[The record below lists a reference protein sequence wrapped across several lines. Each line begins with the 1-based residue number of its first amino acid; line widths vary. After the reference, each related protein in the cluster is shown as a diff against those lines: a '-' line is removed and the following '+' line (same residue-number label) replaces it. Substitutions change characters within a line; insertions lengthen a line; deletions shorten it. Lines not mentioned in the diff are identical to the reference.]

1 MPNKKV
7 TEGNFVVIQ
16 SFMINQLGL
25 TGVPLLVY
33 AIIYG
38 FSQNGENEF
47 TSSLQYLCDFTG
59 KTKPTV
65 IKILKEL
72 VEKQY
77 IIRREEEI
85 NNVKFVRYK
94 ANLPLLKKFNGGS
107 KETLP
112 GVVKKFNGGSKETLP
127 ININNKDKYINK
139 ENNKGENDEKKT
151 FPTLDSE
158 FDSLWRMYP
167 RKIGRS
173 NAFAAYKK
181 AKENGVTYEQ
191 VEKAIKAYC
200 AYIKKEKIEERYI
213 ITGSQWF
220 VCQHWTDEYSE
231 PSKAEK
237 GTIKGKNSVK
247 DWIKKYAEECT
258 NE

>member
-1 MPNKKV
+1 MHKKV

-25 TGVPLLVY
+25 AGVPLLVY

-72 VEKQY
+72 VDKEY
-77 IIRREEEI
+77 IIRREESV
-85 NNVKFVRYK
+85 NNVMFVRYK

-127 ININNKDKYINK
+127 IYINDKENINKDNKK
-139 ENNKGENDEKKT
+139 EESVEKD
-151 FPTLDSE
+151 FPSLESE
-158 FDSLWRMYP
+158 FNSLWFKYP
-167 RKIGRS
+167 RKVGRS
-173 NAFAAYKK
+173 NAYEAYKK
-181 AKENGVTYEQ
+181 ARKNGVAYEQ
-191 VEKAIKAYC
+191 VKSGIERYLKHIEKANINPQF
-200 AYIKKEKIEERYI
+200 I
-213 ITGSQWF
+213 INGARWF
-220 VCQHWTDEYSE
+220 INHHWTDEYETSA
-231 PSKAEK
+231 PDNSKQ
-237 GTIKGKNSVK
+237 IGKNSVK
-247 DWIKKYAEECT
+247 KWAEKYAQDG
-258 NE
+258 NG